1 MNTIAKARI
10 ALSRAREN
18 RKDINVPLLHLASG
32 DIDTLSLTA
41 TAHGEVNIERGKSL
55 AQVTLGNDV
64 ESSGVVENVIVKS
77 EVTAGITRQS
87 YEILRSACT

>member
-1 MNTIAKARI
+1 MPCRQTGD
-10 ALSRAREN
+10 L
-18 RKDINVPLLHLASG
+18 PLLHLASG

-77 EVTAGITRQS
+77 EVTAGKYLALNLTMTRN
-87 YEILRSACT
+87 AG

>member
-1 MNTIAKARI
+1 MNY
-10 ALSRAREN
+10 L
-18 RKDINVPLLHLASG
+18 PLLHLASG

-77 EVTAGITRQS
+77 EVTAGKYLALNLTMTRN
-87 YEILRSACT
+87 AG

>member
-1 MNTIAKARI
+1 MTIA
-10 ALSRAREN
+10 LLEYL
-18 RKDINVPLLHLASG
+18 PLLHLASG

-77 EVTAGITRQS
+77 EVTAGKYLALNLTMTRN
-87 YEILRSACT
+87 AG